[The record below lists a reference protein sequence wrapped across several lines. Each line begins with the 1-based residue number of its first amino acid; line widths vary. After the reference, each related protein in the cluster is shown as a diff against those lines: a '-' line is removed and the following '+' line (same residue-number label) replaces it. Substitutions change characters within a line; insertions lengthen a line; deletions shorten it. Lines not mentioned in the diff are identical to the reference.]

1 MPLPD
6 SCAIPCIDEPC
17 TAWRPRQGNGV
28 QATRDGARKGWGGL
42 RAGLLVAVLLACAMP
57 ALATER
63 WQVLVIGETS
73 GEALPPEHPAWRRA
87 DEAIGEQLVQAGF
100 SIYDKAALGLG
111 EDCVDAKCR
120 RRPVQEYVA
129 WAREHAARMHG
140 SRIDLIVI
148 YEVAATQRRGA
159 ATRPWRV
166 RVPGRMVDVATA
178 EVVDQWSGG
187 ETEFSDIPADCTG
200 ACEAGWVAGR
210 VAEVARE
217 VGAALAEK
225 LGAYERRFVFQASAS
240 GFTPSELD
248 RLEAALRASRDYGRG
263 GLRLLGGQ
271 SVEREWLHRRAA
283 RAYEFR
289 TPLGSGA
296 LNALL
301 ERTLH
306 EQGIPA
312 DVVLEGRE
320 FTLRRT
326 GMPYAGRYVAA
337 FLLPLL
343 AGLMG
348 WLAWDYRRHDKT
360 LARLAHARA
369 AGPGL
374 DHLQRLS
381 RRPLPLLPRWER
393 YAADWR
399 KVRADCDATLAQAE
413 TAIRAGQFDAAREAL
428 GRAQKLEPEHP
439 LALKLTRA
447 LPDRERARR
456 LLDAAAK
463 CLDADPS
470 SSAKAL
476 TQARELDTTLEG
488 AIRPLL
494 SQAQERLRR
503 GLVRAV
509 QERALQALDAGR
521 PYAALSAAGSGLAAI
536 VGLEGMDDE
545 RQQLQG
551 WCDRACTALSP
562 LTGPAMGVGLLAGVR
577 LLVDDCIDI
586 GRGEAASSA
595 GVGLGFKRASRLG
608 RLVRV
613 VRDRRGLALEDQ
625 GSSNGALLDGR
636 LLSGAPERLHGVHD
650 LALGGQREPPSP
662 GACRLRLCV
671 MPEDGSSLMV
681 AVDRSMTRI
690 LDVADL
696 ATAWPSLAGDLAQT
710 WVLLADAVPFFLGE
724 HLLPAQA
731 GESAAFWLGYAQG
744 YFLLPGNADGA
755 PEVRVAG
762 ELLTTRVPLLAGTR
776 VSVGG
781 REFWL
786 DAW

>member
-1 MPLPD
+1 M
-6 SCAIPCIDEPC
+6 
-17 TAWRPRQGNGV
+17 AWQHRQGNGV
-28 QATRDGARKGWGGL
+28 QATRGGVRKDWCVL

-57 ALATER
+57 VLATEQ

-73 GEALPPEHPAWRRA
+73 GEALSPEHPAWRRA

-200 ACEAGWVAGR
+200 DCETGWVAGR

-225 LGAYERRFVFQASAS
+225 LDAYERRFVFQARAS
-240 GFTPSELD
+240 GFTRSELD

-271 SVEREWLHRRAA
+271 SVEREWLHRRAT

-289 TPLGSGA
+289 TPLASGA

-301 ERTLH
+301 ERTLN

-320 FTLRRT
+320 FTLMRT
-326 GMPYAGRYVAA
+326 GLPYAGRYVAA

-360 LARLAHARA
+360 LTRLAHARA

-399 KVRADCDATLAQAE
+399 KVRADCDAALAQAE

-428 GRAQKLEPEHP
+428 GRAQGMEPEHP
-439 LALKLTRA
+439 QVLSLART
-447 LPDRERARR
+447 LPGRERARR

-476 TQARELDTTLEG
+476 TQAKELDTALEG

-503 GLVRAV
+503 GLVRSV
-509 QERALQALDAGR
+509 QERARQALDADR
-521 PYAALSAAGSGLAAI
+521 PYAALSAAGAGLNAI
-536 VGLEGMDDE
+536 VGLKGMDEE
-545 RQQLQG
+545 RGQLQD
-551 WCDRACTALSP
+551 WCQRATAVLP
-562 LTGPAMGVGLLAGVR
+562 PFAGPALGAGLMAGVR
-577 LLVDDCIDI
+577 LLVDDLVDI
-586 GRGEAASSA
+586 GRGEAGSNV
-595 GVGLGFKRASRLG
+595 GIGLGFKRASRVG
-608 RLVRV
+608 RQARV
-613 VRDRRGLALEDQ
+613 VRDRNGLGLVDQ
-625 GSSNGALLDGR
+625 GSSNGSLLDGR
-636 LLSGAPERLHGVHD
+636 LLSATAPERLHGVHE

-662 GACRLRLCV
+662 GACRLRLQV
-671 MPEDGSSLMV
+671 MPEDGNSLV
-681 AVDRSMTRI
+681 LAVDRGMTRI
-690 LDVADL
+690 LDTAEL
-696 ATAWPSLAGDLAQT
+696 ATAWPTLAGDLAQT
-710 WVLLADAVPFFLGE
+710 WVLLADPVPFFLDE
-724 HLLPAQA
+724 RLLPA
-731 GESAAFWLGYAQG
+731 ESGQPVAFWLGYEAG
-744 YFLLPGNADGA
+744 YFLLPGDADGA
-755 PEVRVAG
+755 PRVLVAG
-762 ELLTTRVPLLAGTR
+762 EPLTTRMPLLAGTR
-776 VSVGG
+776 VSVDG
-781 REFWL
+781 RDFWL
-786 DAW
+786 DQW